1 MAGPA
6 KQQKPSFFSSAND
19 WIAERSRE
27 AARSAHE
34 LEAAGRKAWNEATRT
49 GQNVQAATTAQ
60 LRALGAQVLAGEQ
73 AAKQAVAR
81 TVAATK
87 KTSAQLGQG
96 LAKTTK
102 EISPVLWDNGRAFGS
117 GLVDAITFDLADP
130 AGSVGGAAWDK
141 LHGKSFADSY
151 KARMAAKA
159 AQDTYDR
166 EHYGIARGVGE
177 VGGTALALLGA
188 APLEGWALSAR
199 IAETTPLILREYAAL
214 TGAGAAAGVGG
225 QVISDVGR
233 GRPGSPGDYAGAAV
247 GGAVG
252 GALAPGGRAVVS
264 GAAMG
269 AATSLAQDAFNGRL
283 DSGWFDRTMS
293 GARVGGAFGAVG
305 GRFGRQEAQALPG
318 QIKGPAV
325 EQTSKELLGED
336 FSKLRTWARGEK
348 TIPMKKKTRQVVSGG
363 HTKPDQRTMLNGVEK
378 DLVESKF
385 GKSARLK
392 KRQREAYA
400 ELPNYRVDHTLPQDV
415 GVLQGVPLSLL
426 GLDLD
431 RVRRDW

>member
-19 WIAERSRE
+19 WIAERGRE
-27 AARSAHE
+27 AAHSAHE
-34 LEAAGRKAWNEATRT
+34 LEAAGRKVWNDATRT

-73 AAKQAVAR
+73 AAKQAAAR

-87 KTSAQLGQG
+87 KTAGQVGQG
-96 LAKTTK
+96 VAKVTQQ
-102 EISPVLWDNGRAFGS
+102 ISPVLGENRRAFGS

-177 VGGTALALLGA
+177 VLGTGAVLGIA
-188 APLEGWALSAR
+188 APLEGAALSAR
-199 IAETTPLILREYAAL
+199 IAQATPLILREYAAL
-214 TGAGAAAGVGG
+214 GGAGAAAGVGG
-225 QVISDVGR
+225 QVINDLGR
-233 GRPGSPGDYAGAAV
+233 GHPGSLGDYAGAAV

-252 GALAPGGRAVVS
+252 GALAPSGRASVS

-269 AATSLAQDAFNGRL
+269 ATTSVAQDAFNGRL
-283 DSGWFDRTMS
+283 DSGSFDRAMS
-293 GARVGGAFGAVG
+293 GARVGGAFGFVG
-305 GRFGRQEAQALPG
+305 GRLGSSDAQALSRR
-318 QIKGPAV
+318 
-325 EQTSKELLGED
+325 EKELLGEE
-336 FSKLRTWARGEK
+336 FSSLRTWARGEK
-348 TIPMKKKTRQVVSGG
+348 TNPVKSRQAVSGG
-363 HTKPDQRTMLNGVEK
+363 HTVPDQRTILNGVEK

-415 GVLQGVPLSLL
+415 GVLQGIPLSLL
-426 GLDLD
+426 GVDLD
-431 RVRRDW
+431 RARRDW